1 MQNQPH
7 ITPQAF
13 LEAVCY
19 AETEG
24 HSWWFVRVTT
34 IPTPLQRRD
43 DPHTFLKAQYLY
55 ANLRAVGRRTLNRT
69 PWQGLEAL
77 WIRVQSFCG
86 MCPDMLFFL
95 NFPEWKD
102 TGHETN

>member
-34 IPTPLQRRD
+34 IPASLQRPD
-43 DPHTFLKAQYLY
+43 DPHTFLNAQYLY
-55 ANLRAVGRRTLNRT
+55 ANLRAAGRRTLNKT

-77 WIRVQSFCG
+77 WTRVQSFCCR
-86 MCPDMLFFL
+86 CPDMLFFL
-95 NFPEWKD
+95 NFPEWKETD
-102 TGHETN
+102 HETN